1 MLGPH
6 PTLSIEKFI
15 FQTTNLSSVLIEEK
29 ENIYVQIPY
38 HRDLLL
44 DQASECEIIRELW
57 LRDLLDED
65 EE

>member
-1 MLGPH
+1 MLV
-6 PTLSIEKFI
+6 S
-15 FQTTNLSSVLIEEK
+15 
-29 ENIYVQIPY
+29 IPY

-44 DQASECEIIRELW
+44 DQASECEIIGELW

>member
-1 MLGPH
+1 MLV
-6 PTLSIEKFI
+6 S
-15 FQTTNLSSVLIEEK
+15 
-29 ENIYVQIPY
+29 IPY